1 MGWSRRETAWEKSE
15 KREDFQVHLVSP
27 SSPESPD
34 PTLFIEPITEERAS
48 RTLYRIDLLRRLR
61 EQVLCHPLL
70 EERLALCQPPGPE
83 MPPWWQCGRHDGELL
98 RGVARHGLSQT
109 DTTIMQDPDFSFL
122 AARLSHLHS
131 RAGGTGTPPLPPPVP
146 AQPTGLPLPGVS
158 TAAAPSPLLLAP
170 PLNEPPAPQQPLA
183 LPPKPESAEDSDSE
197 LDLSKIS
204 ASSSCSSSSGCSDDS
219 EGELLFFFKMS
230 LLSRSYPEE
239 KMAQAFLAFKKSGR
253 DWR

>member
-1 MGWSRRETAWEKSE
+1 M
-15 KREDFQVHLVSP
+15 
-27 SSPESPD
+27 
-34 PTLFIEPITEERAS
+34 
-48 RTLYRIDLLRRLR
+48 
-61 EQVLCHPLL
+61 PL
-70 EERLALCQPPGPE
+70 
-83 MPPWWQCGRHDGELL
+83 WWQCGRHDGELL

-131 RAGGTGTPPLPPPVP
+131 RAGGTGTPPPPAP

-170 PLNEPPAPQQPLA
+170 PLNEPPAPQQSLA

-219 EGELLFFFKMS
+219 EGELFFFKMS

-239 KMAQAFLAFKKSGR
+239 KMGQAFLAFKNQDGIGPRRTAFLLKMRNSC
-253 DWR
+253 